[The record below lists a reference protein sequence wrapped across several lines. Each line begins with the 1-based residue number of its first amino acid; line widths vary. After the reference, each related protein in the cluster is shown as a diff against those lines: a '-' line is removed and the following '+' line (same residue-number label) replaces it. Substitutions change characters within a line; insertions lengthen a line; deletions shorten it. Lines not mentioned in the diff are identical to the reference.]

1 MRQVDAAVLA
11 TFTETRSKMLPV
23 HDSDLAKWALETAN
37 KIGLQFLASKKWIYN
52 FKRRHELVSRKVT
65 KVHSSSKMV
74 AAAKILEATNTFR
87 NEVLAESPKYSPQLV
102 FNTDQSGFQYEFYST
117 RTLSFKGEK
126 DTPITVKSMN
136 KTTHSYSIQ
145 PTLGLDGKLHGP
157 LYLCLQEIGGRMG
170 TRVKETYFRAP
181 IVEVTCSSSGKLTTS
196 LFERYVDYVLGPLLT
211 GDCLLLLDS
220 WGGQQSDE
228 CFQGIENL
236 GFTCTRLRIP
246 EGATP
251 TTQPLDVFYNRQY
264 KGVFTKFYNHVSTQ
278 GLNINLYQRDHIIKL
293 HSLVHH
299 QFANDRFAPM
309 GRYAWYASGL
319 SRKPPHLSRRQMK
332 FYFLLIC

>member
-1 MRQVDAAVLA
+1 TKCDKVQQVDAAVLA
-11 TFTETRSKMLPV
+11 TFTETRIKMLPV

-52 FKRRHELVSRKVT
+52 FKRRHEL
-65 KVHSSSKMV
+65 
-74 AAAKILEATNTFR
+74 A
-87 NEVLAESPKYSPQLV
+87 
-102 FNTDQSGFQYEFYST
+102 
-117 RTLSFKGEK
+117 
-126 DTPITVKSMN
+126 
-136 KTTHSYSIQ
+136 
-145 PTLGLDGKLHGP
+145 
-157 LYLCLQEIGGRMG
+157 GRMR
-170 TRVKETYFRAP
+170 TRVEETYFQAP
-181 IVEVTCSSSGKLTTS
+181 NVEVTCSSLGKLTTS

-246 EGATP
+246 EGAMP

-264 KGVFTKFYNHVSTQ
+264 KGVVKKFYDHVSTQ

-309 GRYAWYASGL
+309 GR
-319 SRKPPHLSRRQMK
+319 
-332 FYFLLIC
+332 